1 MRRALLALT
10 LGILSAS
17 CNNNDTPTGT
27 AGSVTVHAFV
37 DADGS
42 GTFTT
47 GDVAVPGSVTLSS
60 ESGATRDATLD
71 ASGTAVFDN
80 VTPGSYTVALNGTPP
95 AGAILG
101 GAMQPT
107 VVIPFAGRDATTEFR
122 YVYNPGSVNGVLF
135 RDNNSNGTF
144 DAGTD
149 TPAAG
154 MSVSLFTGTDTTKA
168 PVATTTTGSGGDFHF
183 GTVRPGSY
191 TVVIDA
197 IPTIQIVGGT
207 TQTVNVTAA
216 SSVSLPVRFTG
227 SLVTPIADVRNAA
240 LGSTVAFVGVAE
252 ADAGLLASNNLYV
265 QDATGGV
272 LVFGSPTAGIVAG
285 DSVRVIGALTS
296 FNDELEVAAP
306 KGGTL
311 TVTKLGHVATPSPR
325 STTIPQLVSNT
336 YAGQLVRVSGAKVV
350 STATTGATSYNVNLV
365 GSAPADTFQ
374 VRIGN
379 TNTIDIPITF
389 WRIGG
394 AYDITGVNGVFKGEA
409 QLKPR
414 SAADVQGASTSTS
427 LTIAQAR
434 THPAGDTVAVV
445 GVVYAGTGVYTAPTA
460 SSLNAY
466 IQDTTGGTQ
475 IFNVPSGTTL
485 TAGDSVRV
493 RGIVSIFNGEFE
505 IVRFSSTSP
514 LVVDVLGKTTPPA
527 ARTIT
532 ETDLASRAYDGQLVR
547 VAGLTVKSVG
557 TPSSS
562 GGYNVVTT
570 APNGTSIT
578 VRVDNASTGIA
589 STSWTVG
596 QTYDVSG
603 AALNFSSNGTTFT
616 PEIKPRSPADVSV
629 SAAGVK
635 TIAEAKKIANDT
647 VTVEGIVTAAPGTF
661 NTAKS
666 NAYIQDATSG
676 VQIFNLPATLNLSLG
691 DAVRVHGKMT
701 VFNGENEITN
711 NGNAD
716 SISVTKLGPGGTPA
730 PRVLTGAE
738 FLSRTFEGQLVTLQ
752 NVTITTVGTAGSTG
766 TYTVTGT
773 TPDGSSITIFM
784 SAPAGAVPTP
794 ASTFVVGNKYN
805 ITGIA
810 SVFSNAAELKPRGA
824 FDVVTP

>member
-1 MRRALLALT
+1 MRRALLALA
-10 LGILSAS
+10 LGILGAS
-17 CNNNDTPTGT
+17 CNSGDTPTGT

-42 GTFTT
+42 GTFTS
-47 GDVAVPGSVTLSS
+47 GDVAVPGTVTLSS
-60 ESGATRDATLD
+60 ESGASRDATLD
-71 ASGTAVFDN
+71 ASGSAVFDN

-101 GAMQPT
+101 GAAQPT

-122 YVYNPGSVNGVLF
+122 YVFNPGSVNGVLF
-135 RDNNSNGTF
+135 RDNNANGTF
-144 DAGTD
+144 DAGVD

-154 MSVSLFTGTDTTKA
+154 MSVSLFAGTDTTKEA
-168 PVATTTTGSGGDFHF
+168 VATTTTGTSGDFHF
-183 GTVRPGSY
+183 GTVRPGTY
-191 TVVIDA
+191 TLVIDA
-197 IPTIQIVGGT
+197 LPTIQIVGGT
-207 TQTVNVTAA
+207 TQTIDVTAA
-216 SSVSLPVRFTG
+216 GSVSLAVRFTG
-227 SLVTPIADVRNAA
+227 SLITPISDVRNAA
-240 LGSTVAFVGVAE
+240 IGSTVAFVGVAE

-265 QDATGGV
+265 QDATAGV
-272 LVFGSPTAGIVAG
+272 LVFGAPTAGIVAG
-285 DSVRVIGALTS
+285 DSVRVIGAVTS
-296 FNDELEVAAP
+296 FNGELEIGAP

-311 TVTKLGHVATPSPR
+311 IVTKLGHVATPAPR
-325 STTIPQLVSNT
+325 SITIPQLVSND
-336 YAGQLVRVSGAKVV
+336 YAGQLVHVSGATVV
-350 STATTGATSYNVNLV
+350 STATTGATSYNVNLI

-379 TNTIDIPITF
+379 TGTIPIPITF
-389 WRIGG
+389 WQVGSS
-394 AYDITGVNGVFKGEA
+394 YDITGVDGVFKGEA

-414 SAADVQGASTSTS
+414 SASDVKAASASTS

-434 THPAGDTVAVV
+434 THAAGDTVTVV
-445 GVVYAGTGVYTAPTA
+445 GVVYAGTGVYTAANATN
-460 SSLNAY
+460 LNAY
-466 IQDTTGGTQ
+466 IEDSTGGAQ

-485 TAGDSVRV
+485 AAGDSVRV
-493 RGIVSIFNGEFE
+493 RGVVSFFNNEFE

-514 LVVDVLGKTTPPA
+514 LVVDILGKTTAPL

-532 ETDLASRAYDGQLVR
+532 ETDLASKAYDGQLVR
-547 VAGLTVKSVG
+547 LSGLTVKSVG

-589 STSWTVG
+589 AASWTVG

-616 PEIKPRSPADVSV
+616 PEIKPRSPSDVTASP
-629 SAAGVK
+629 SGVK
-635 TIAEAKKIANDT
+635 TIADAKKISNDT

-666 NAYIQDATSG
+666 NAYIEDATSG
-676 VQIFNLPATLNLSLG
+676 VQIFNLPSTLNLSLG

-701 VFNGENEITN
+701 VFSGENEITN
-711 NGNAD
+711 NGNTD

-730 PRVLTGAE
+730 PRVVTGAQ
-738 FLSRTFEGQLVTLQ
+738 FLARTYEGQLVTLQ
-752 NVTITTVGTAGSTG
+752 NVAIATVGTAGSTG

-773 TPDGSSITIFM
+773 TPDGSTITIFM
-784 SAPAGAVPTP
+784 SAPAGAVP
-794 ASTFVVGNKYN
+794 ASATTFVVGNKYN

-824 FDVVTP
+824 SDVVTP